1 MRSLAI
7 PLRWLALAVLA
18 SAPLLALGQ
27 SAGPSVE
34 ERLRRLEERQE
45 QLEQQV
51 RQKDARIEELE
62 EQLGAT
68 KTAPATTPATIPAP
82 VAAPD
87 TVPVP
92 PTEAVA
98 AAETDQ
104 PDLIEAINPTP
115 GKAPLP
121 TAGTFI
127 NPDTPLAAGRG
138 FEVGRN
144 DVASLNIGA
153 YALVRAIDQLP
164 ASQDDATDHL
174 GRPLAVD
181 TRQDINLHRA
191 MINLR
196 GFAFDPRFNYAL
208 TVWTVNATESVRVV
222 GSLGYTFSDA
232 LTLGAGISGTPGT
245 RSMLGSH
252 PFWLGHDRTLAD
264 EYFRTGF
271 SSGVWITGQA
281 PRGTNYKFMV
291 SNNISTLGVNAVED
305 TRDLAYSG
313 TLWWMPTT
321 GEYGPQGAYGD
332 FEYHEE
338 VATRVGI
345 SFARSPREDR
355 TAQPSAQSP
364 DSTQIR
370 LGDSLLLFELDALGD
385 GVTVQTANF
394 ELLALDLGIKYRG
407 FFFQTEAY
415 YRTLNDFRV
424 ADFSTVPLPT
434 QSIRDKGFYVMS
446 GFFPVPQRL
455 ELYASTSRI
464 YPDSQAGFSDSRDV
478 AVGANWYWSGTRYQR
493 MNLQYIDVKDSPASS
508 TFGYFTGGLDGQ
520 IISLEASVLF

>member
-1 MRSLAI
+1 MAG
-7 PLRWLALAVLA
+7 V
-18 SAPLLALGQ
+18 PLLAHGQ

-51 RQKDARIEELE
+51 KQKDARIEELE
-62 EQLGAT
+62 QQLGAT
-68 KTAPATTPATIPAP
+68 TTAPAPASAPVPGPAT
-82 VAAPD
+82 AA
-87 TVPVP
+87 
-92 PTEAVA
+92 EAVA
-98 AAETDQ
+98 AAEADL
-104 PDLIEAINPTP
+104 PDLVEAISPTP
-115 GKAPLP
+115 GEAPP
-121 TAGTFI
+121 QTAGTFI
-127 NPDTPLAAGRG
+127 NPDTPLAPGRG

-144 DVASLNIGA
+144 DLGSLNIGG
-153 YALVRAIDQLP
+153 YALVRLLEQLP
-164 ASQDDATDHL
+164 ATQEATDHL

-181 TRQDINLHRA
+181 TRQDANLHRA

-196 GFAFDPRFNYAL
+196 GFVFDPRFNYGL
-208 TVWTVNATESVRVV
+208 TVWTVNATEAVRVV

-232 LTLGAGISGTPGT
+232 FTLSGGISGTPGT

-264 EYFRTGF
+264 EYFRPGF
-271 SSGVWITGQA
+271 ASGIWASGQT
-281 PRGTNYKFMV
+281 PRGTNYKVMV
-291 SNNISTLGVNAVED
+291 ANNISTLGVNAVED

-321 GEYGPQGAYGD
+321 GEYGPQGAWND

-338 VATRVGI
+338 LATRFGV
-345 SFARSPREDR
+345 SYVRSPREDR
-355 TAQPSAQSP
+355 TAQPSSQSP

-370 LGDSLLLFELDALGD
+370 LADSLLLFELDALGD
-385 GVTVQTANF
+385 GVTVQTANY
-394 ELLALDLGIKYRG
+394 ELLSMDFGFKYRG
-407 FFFQTEAY
+407 FFLQTEAY
-415 YRTLNDFRV
+415 YRTLNDFRL
-424 ADFSTVPLPT
+424 ADFSTAALPVR
-434 QSIRDKGFYVMS
+434 SIREKGFYVQS
-446 GFFPVPQRL
+446 GFFPVPTRL

-464 YPDSQAGFSDSRDV
+464 YADSQAGFDDSSDI

-493 MNLQYIDVKDSPASS
+493 LNLQYIDVKDSPASS

>member
-1 MRSLAI
+1 MSL
-7 PLRWLALAVLA
+7 L
-18 SAPLLALGQ
+18 LLAGVPMLAHGQ
-27 SAGPSVE
+27 SATPSIE
-34 ERLRRLEERQE
+34 ERLRRLEERQG

-51 RQKDARIEELE
+51 KQKDARIEELE
-62 EQLGAT
+62 RQLGAAAP
-68 KTAPATTPATIPAP
+68 TAPAEASSDGAVIAAPAAPAAVP
-82 VAAPD
+82 VPTDDGAPAAVVAAGET
-87 TVPVP
+87 TVPV
-92 PTEAVA
+92 V
-98 AAETDQ
+98 
-104 PDLIEAINPTP
+104 
-115 GKAPLP
+115 
-121 TAGTFI
+121 GTFI

-144 DVASLNIGA
+144 DLGSLSIGA

-164 ASQDDATDHL
+164 ASQEATDHL
-174 GRPLAVD
+174 GRPLGGGTGEVD
-181 TRQDINLHRA
+181 TRQDINLHRV

-196 GFAFDPRFNYAL
+196 GFMLDPKFNYAL
-208 TVWTVNATESVRVV
+208 TVWTVNATEQVRIV

-232 LTLGAGISGTPGT
+232 LTLAAGISGVPGT
-245 RSMLGSH
+245 RSLLGSH

-271 SSGVWITGQA
+271 SSGVWITGQT
-281 PRGTNYKFMV
+281 PRGMNYKFMV
-291 SNNISTLGVNAVED
+291 SNNISTLGVSAAED

-313 TLWWMPTT
+313 TVWWMPTT

-338 VATRVGI
+338 LATRFGI
-345 SFARSPREDR
+345 SYARSPREDR
-355 TAQPSAQSP
+355 TAQPDSQAP

-370 LGDSLLLFELDALGD
+370 LGDSLLLFERNALGD
-385 GVTVQTANF
+385 DVTVQTANF
-394 ELLALDLGIKYRG
+394 ELLAVDLGFKYRG

-415 YRTLNDFRV
+415 YRTLNDFRL
-424 ADFSTVPLPT
+424 ADFSTAPLPT
-434 QSIRDKGFYVMS
+434 RSIRDKGFYVQS
-446 GFFPVPQRL
+446 GFFPIPKKL

-464 YPDSQAGFSDSRDV
+464 YPDGDAGFSDSRDV

-520 IISLEASVLF
+520 VITLEASVLF